1 MAAVDEA
8 MIRNFPLII
17 AIALTLLMAPSAGA
31 QQQPRPG
38 TPPHIEPDLRGMR
51 PQPGQRMTDGEVFRL
66 LDIDRQETLS
76 RSEWRERSMAIF
88 YLLDINT
95 DIYLE
100 PNELPGMSEVTF
112 AAADTDQD
120 GRLSGFEFNQAS
132 FAQFESA
139 DLDRDGTVTFG
150 EFERFRTDIAGP

>member
-1 MAAVDEA
+1 MIKDFSRMIAV
-8 MIRNFPLII
+8 
-17 AIALTLLMAPSAGA
+17 ALALLVSPIAGA
-31 QQQPRPG
+31 QQQLRPG
-38 TPPHIEPDLRGMR
+38 TPPLIEPDLRGMR
-51 PQPGQRMTDGEVFRL
+51 PQPGERMTDGEVFRL
-66 LDIDRQETLS
+66 LDIDHQETLS
-76 RSEWRERSMAIF
+76 RSEWRERAMAIF
-88 YLLDINT
+88 YLLDTNT

-100 PNELPGMSEVTF
+100 PNEVPGTSEVTF
-112 AAADTDQD
+112 AAADTDHD